1 MAYNISLS
9 NGDLLAVVDD
19 GTSDVTSASVALIGK
34 NFSGYGQYLNENFV
48 HLTENFAGETAPPNQ
63 LVGQVWYD
71 TNEGELKIWN
81 SEAWIPASKPTV
93 VDDNITNAP
102 HFPVISDAIAGS
114 PQFKTSSNKGM
125 VYYPSTGNFGLGA
138 ILPECRLTVSN
149 NNGANLSDP
158 NSTTTIQTHGRNGES
173 SEILVDVYGGSV
185 STGDYNSANS
195 PSITLRRTNG
205 SPLAPESVKT
215 NDIIGSVQAQA
226 HNGTSY
232 ATTRG
237 RISFV
242 ATENW
247 SLGSNGTKIG
257 FYVTQNGAVAPVLA
271 ATVDND
277 KTLQCLGN
285 ITTAAS
291 LTVAGTAYV
300 SGSVLANG
308 DITAY
313 YTSDKNLKTNIQKI
327 ESALAKTV
335 TLNGVTFNW
344 NDLAEGKDKNQREA
358 GVIAQEVA
366 EVLPEA
372 VTSRENGYMAVRY
385 EKLVP
390 LLIEAIK
397 ELKAE
402 VDSLKS
408 K

>member
-63 LVGQVWYD
+63 LVGQIWYD
-71 TNEGELKIWN
+71 TNEAELKVWN

-158 NSTTTIQTHGRNGES
+158 NSTTTIQTHGRNGQS
-173 SEILVDVYGGSV
+173 SEILIDVYGGSV
-185 STGDYNSANS
+185 STGDYNASNS

-308 DITAY
+308 DVTAY
-313 YTSDKNLKTNIQKI
+313 YTSDKNLKTNVEKI
-327 ESALAKTV
+327 PAGLSKVLM
-335 TLNGVTFNW
+335 LDGVTFNW

-358 GVIAQEVA
+358 GVIAQQVA

-372 VTSRENGYMAVRY
+372 VTTRENGYMAVRY

-397 ELKAE
+397 DLKAE
-402 VDSLKS
+402 IDSLKS